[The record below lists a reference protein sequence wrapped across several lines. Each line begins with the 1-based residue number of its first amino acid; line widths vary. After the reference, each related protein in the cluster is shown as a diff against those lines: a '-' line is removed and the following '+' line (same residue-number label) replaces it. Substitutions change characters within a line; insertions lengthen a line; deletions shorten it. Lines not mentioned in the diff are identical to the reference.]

1 MKTILFSEME
11 ALKQVCKESRRKI
24 PDKCCRVNGNDIL
37 WYFVKK
43 LYEIEV
49 PFPLN

>member
-24 PDKCCRVNGNDIL
+24 PDICCCVNGNDIL